1 MSQPTSHSFLYR
13 YRYIYSSVDSKDSLI
28 EICVCDWGTIII
40 IWVSTHIYIQQMII
54 WEECGINR
62 WVEFYMVYKVC
73 S

>member
-13 YRYIYSSVDSKDSLI
+13 YRYMYSSVDSKDSLI
-28 EICVCDWGTIII
+28 DVCN
-40 IWVSTHIYIQQMII
+40 IYIQQMII